1 MKIPAIFAEY
11 RGGRLLAAFPPE
23 GSAMPESH
31 GNVGFSEAAS
41 LIPRDDSMSPA
52 VVVDTESILSG
63 SFDEGVVKE
72 MRIRGADI
80 WFMTCVRD
88 ADDLMDA
95 FNTTAEMVMAPAHLI
110 SDEESAKDILSM
122 SDCVMPAIMVS
133 GGKPANGGIALDD
146 VGATARRLESLGF
159 CRLCVWDSDGSVP
172 ETEWERLADSVPSA
186 VPFVPEIS
194 AAERCGFQTLISPLR
209 PPAPLR

>member
-11 RGGRLLAAFPPE
+11 RSGRLLAAFPPE
-23 GSAMPESH
+23 GSAVPESH
-31 GNVGFSEAAS
+31 GKVGFSEAAS
-41 LIPRDDSMSPA
+41 LIPREDSRSPA
-52 VVVDTESILSG
+52 VVVDTGSILSG
-63 SFDEGVVKE
+63 CFDEGVVKE

-110 SDEESAKDILSM
+110 SDEKSARDILSM
-122 SDCVMPAIMVS
+122 SDCVIPAILVS
-133 GGKPANGGIALDD
+133 GGRPTDGGIALGDID
-146 VGATARRLESLGF
+146 ATVRRLESLGF
-159 CRLCVWDSDGSVP
+159 CRLCIWDSDGSVP
-172 ETEWERLADSVPSA
+172 ETEWQRLADSVPSA

-194 AAERCGFQTLISPLR
+194 AAERCGFQTLICPLR
-209 PPAPLR
+209 PPAQLR